1 MDTVQ
6 MDTSVESMPAHEAD
20 EDAWKDWL
28 NHHPVYRESQLTC
41 NDHGPRGGNLP
52 DGGVIAMASD
62 HVLGALGMRVVP
74 TGRLPATATLN
85 VLYHAR
91 AYPPLGL
98 RATLLN
104 AGRNVLAIRVEAQG
118 FDDRVCST
126 ASGTMAVSSLQR
138 RTERLDMTV
147 RRHAAPRV
155 PPPAATEGTSVHED
169 HARRPTSS

>member
-1 MDTVQ
+1 MDA
-6 MDTSVESMPAHEAD
+6 SIESMPAHEAD

-41 NDHGPRGGNLP
+41 TTMGLEEATFLMDGSSLP
-52 DGGVIAMASD
+52 LNPNGAVNGGVIAMACD

-85 VLYHAR
+85 VLYHAP

-104 AGRNVLAIRVEAQG
+104 AGQNMLAIRVEAQG
-118 FDDRVCST
+118 SDDRVCST
-126 ASGTMAVSSLQR
+126 AAGTMAVSSWER
-138 RTERLDMTV
+138 RTERPEMTG
-147 RRHAAPRV
+147 RRNEPPRV
-155 PPPAATEGTSVHED
+155 SASLGPPKNVH
-169 HARRPTSS
+169 S